1 MTNHL
6 IPFVAWVQTATIIS
20 VLIFNEAYR
29 INDMGGKLALILMIL
44 STIIFLLPYIG
55 SKWIK
60 VRRRFHHDN

>member
-6 IPFVAWVQTATIIS
+6 IPFVACVQSATIIS

-60 VRRRFHHDN
+60 VRRRLS